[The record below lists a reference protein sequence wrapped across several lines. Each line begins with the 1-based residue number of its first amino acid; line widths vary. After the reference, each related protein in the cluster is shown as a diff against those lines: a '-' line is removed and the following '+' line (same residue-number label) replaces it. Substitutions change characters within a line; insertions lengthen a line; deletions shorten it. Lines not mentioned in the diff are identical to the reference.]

1 MKKLLLTALSIAL
14 IAGSYIFFSKH
25 AQARTVDYTNFT
37 VEDIPYIFPKTPG
50 ELNSLINDSMPKMK
64 QAVATILAIPDNDR
78 TWENTIYALEKAGY
92 FFSIPSAIA
101 SVIKSTSSDEKMRET
116 AREKLLEVS
125 DFSID
130 LLGQNV
136 ELYNAIKAYYEGNAK
151 KENLSKD
158 QQYFLDE
165 MMKDYKRSGIDKPLE
180 IREQIK
186 KINKELSEISLA
198 FSKNVDG
205 SQRSIEVTREELAG
219 LDDRFIEGLE
229 KTGDNT
235 YKLTTAYPIYF
246 PVIENATLAATREK
260 LWREFVQRAYPENM
274 EVLKKLIAKRDELA
288 KLLGYQTYAALN
300 IDGEMAETPE
310 RAQAFLDDLGK
321 RAQVKEDKE
330 FKQLS
335 SDLPE
340 LVKLSPNNKFYPWD
354 RAHAQ
359 AVYEKKHFNI
369 DQRKIAEYFPLES
382 TIKGLLDIYRAFLGV
397 DFKELPAGEYW
408 DPEIK
413 LVEVSSRET
422 GAILG
427 YLLLDL
433 HPRFNKY
440 CHACQMT
447 VIPGLISPEGKR
459 QPALAVV
466 LSNFPKATATEPSLL
481 ELDDVRTFFH
491 EFGHALHT
499 ILGATKLPSTSGT
512 NVKTDFVEMPS
523 QMLEE
528 WLWDPAILKQLSKH
542 YKTGA
547 PLPDELIKT
556 LVEQKNFSSGA
567 ANMRQIY
574 IANLALKLFS
584 SGPDPDIE
592 NVTKSLFEKM
602 RKYSEYSPDDHFVAA
617 FGHLTGYGAR
627 YYGYL
632 WSKVFALDLF
642 NYIKERGLLDSEVG
656 KRYVDKVLGKGGS
669 ADPNELLKDFLGREP
684 NSNAFF
690 KDLGL

>member
-1 MKKLLLTALSIAL
+1 MLVAIA
-14 IAGSYIFFSKH
+14 AGGLYLFVKH
-25 AQARTVDYTNFT
+25 PDVRAIDYPNFT
-37 VEDIPYIFPKTPG
+37 VEDIPNIFPKTPS
-50 ELNSLINDSMPKMK
+50 ELRNLMDNAMAQIKKDI
-64 QAVATILAIPDNDR
+64 AAILAIPDNER
-78 TWENTIYALEKAGY
+78 TWANTIYASEQAGY
-92 FFSIPSAIA
+92 FFGIPARIA
-101 SVIKSTSSDEKMRET
+101 SVIKSTYSDDKMRDT
-116 AREKLLEVS
+116 AREKLLEMSNLSV
-125 DFSID
+125 D
-130 LLGQNV
+130 LLSQNV
-136 ELYNAIKAYYEGNAK
+136 ELYKAVKAYYEGNAK
-151 KENLSKD
+151 KENLTKD
-158 QQYFLDE
+158 QQYVLDE
-165 MMKDYKRSGIDKPLE
+165 SMKEYKRSGIDKPEE
-180 IREQIK
+180 IREQVK
-186 KINKELSEISLA
+186 KLNKELAEIGLA
-198 FSKNVDG
+198 FSQNIDG
-205 SQRSIEVTREELAG
+205 SERSIEVTREELAG

-229 KTGDNT
+229 KTGDNN

-246 PVIENATLAATREK
+246 PIMENSTLAATREK
-260 LWREFVQRAYPENM
+260 LWREFANRAYPENM
-274 EVLKKLIAKRDELA
+274 KVLEKLIEKRDELA
-288 KLLGYQTYAALN
+288 RLLGYSNYAALN
-300 IDGEMAETPE
+300 IDGEMAQTPE
-310 RAQAFLDDLGK
+310 RAQAFLDDLLK
-321 RAQVKEDKE
+321 RAQAKEDKE
-330 FKQLS
+330 FKQLIT
-335 SDLPE
+335 DLPE
-340 LVKLSPNNKFYPWD
+340 SVKLSPSNKFYAWD
-354 RAHAQ
+354 RTHAQ
-359 AVYEKKHFNI
+359 TMYEKKHFKI
-369 DQRKIAEYFPLES
+369 DQREIAEYFPLES

-397 DFKELPAGEYW
+397 EFKELPAGSYW

-413 LVEVSSRET
+413 LVEVSSKET

-447 VIPGLISPEGKR
+447 VIPGFINSEGRR
-459 QPALAVV
+459 QTALALVI
-466 LSNFPKATATEPSLL
+466 SNFPKATATEPSLL

-556 LVEQKNFSSGA
+556 LVEQKNFASGTA
-567 ANMRQIY
+567 MMRQIY

-584 SGPDPDIE
+584 SGAHPDIE
-592 NVTKSLFEKM
+592 NLTKTLFQKM
-602 RKYSEYSPDDHFVAA
+602 RKYGQYSPDDHFVAS
-617 FGHLTGYGAR
+617 FGHLTGYGAS
-627 YYGYL
+627 YYSYL

-642 NYIKERGLLDSEVG
+642 NYIKERGLLNGEVG

-669 ADPNELLKDFLGREP
+669 EDPNDLLKDFLGREP